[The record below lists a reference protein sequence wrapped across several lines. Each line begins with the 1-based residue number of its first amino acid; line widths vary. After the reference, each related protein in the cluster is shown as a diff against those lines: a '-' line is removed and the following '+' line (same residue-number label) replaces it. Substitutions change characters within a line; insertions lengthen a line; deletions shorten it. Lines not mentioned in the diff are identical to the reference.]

1 MNTNSTK
8 IIIAT
13 AIISIA
19 IGAAGAMAFSAMK
32 DKKMSGMQ
40 SGGHMMPDGTMM
52 GGSMGM
58 QMEMEMDAM
67 MQNLNGKTGD
77 AFDKA
82 FLSEMIMHHQGAVD
96 MAEAALRDAKHQEIK
111 DLAQRIITAQEEEV
125 LQMRTWEK
133 NWYGN

>member
-19 IGAAGAMAFSAMK
+19 IGAAGAIAFSNTQDAE
-32 DKKMSGMQ
+32 MSGMQ
-40 SGGHMMPDGTMM
+40 GGHMMPDGTRM

-58 QMEMEMDAM
+58 QMEMDGM
-67 MQNLNGKTGD
+67 MQNLKGKTGD

-82 FLSEMIMHHQGAVD
+82 FLSEMIMHHEGAVD

-111 DLAQRIITAQEEEV
+111 DLAQRIITAQEEEIQ
-125 LQMRTWEK
+125 QMKTWEK
-133 NWYGN
+133 EWYGN